1 MNNVLYGLVGIL
13 SFVLIIL
20 LTDYLAE
27 LVTWIIEKL
36 RSYKFGMV
44 IIFIIQI
51 ITVVILVLIMLF
63 VSAKFGTSVMGFI
76 KNIFGGM
83 KC

>member
-20 LTDYLAE
+20 LTDCLAE
-27 LVTWIIEKL
+27 LVTWMIEKL
-36 RSYKFGMV
+36 RSYRFGMV

-63 VSAKFGTSVMGFI
+63 VSAKFGTSVMEFI